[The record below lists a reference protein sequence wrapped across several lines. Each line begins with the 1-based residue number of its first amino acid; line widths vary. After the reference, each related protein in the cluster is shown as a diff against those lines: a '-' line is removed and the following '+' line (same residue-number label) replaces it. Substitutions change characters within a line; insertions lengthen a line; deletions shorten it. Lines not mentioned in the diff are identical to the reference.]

1 MMGNTVKRT
10 IDYLK
15 DPYVVRGIQETF
27 GARQVAVPSAEPK
40 AELSSSDESSSANG
54 GPITNGRLMNGT
66 LEWLSAVKVRR
77 KLKRS
82 PSATPRASLSPSPSN
97 NNGTP
102 LETDVVIIE
111 SIPLVDIYFRLA
123 TELGYEPFYITFLP
137 FMFWNVDSLVTR
149 HVVILWCVSMYLGQA
164 CKAIVKLKRPSSP
177 PVFRLED
184 NPKLETEFGF
194 PSTHAI
200 VAATIPFC
208 YLHSCFGRY
217 EVRSGE
223 ELASFPDHPHLQS
236 VFVGLF
242 VVFNFILEKKK
253 KPGGREYAW
262 EQGC

>member
-1 MMGNTVKRT
+1 MMGNTLKRA

-27 GARQVAVPSAEPK
+27 GARQVAVLTPAEPK

-54 GPITNGRLMNGT
+54 GPITNGKLMNGS

-82 PSATPRASLSPSPSN
+82 PSATPRASLSPSPSD

-102 LETDVVIIE
+102 LETDVVIVE

-184 NPKLETEFGF
+184 NPKLEAEFGF

-217 EVRSGE
+217 EVRNVRS
-223 ELASFPDHPHLQS
+223 LPHSQTTLTSSQCLLVCL
-236 VFVGLF
+236 VFF
-242 VVFNFILEKKK
+242 FFWKDNW
-253 KPGGREYAW
+253 R
-262 EQGC
+262 